1 MLLPKD
7 GTEIGYGSLSDQVDR
22 LAARLRQSGLDPGQ
36 VVAIALPNGIEYL
49 VAFLTATRAWLI
61 AAPMNPA
68 YKAEEFRFF
77 LEDFEAR
84 IVMTTSVADAVRE
97 ATRALSLPVW
107 TASRNATGDV
117 QLSGPGCSASTKDTP
132 DAPVPGDIALL
143 MHTSGTTGR
152 PQAMPLTHANV
163 TASVCHIAAH
173 YQLSPADTGLVVMPL
188 FHGHGLI
195 GATLS
200 ALFAGARIVLPDRC
214 SAHAFWPLVRAHT
227 VTWYSAVPTIHQIL
241 LARAASDNADSL
253 HRRSYASLA

>member
-1 MLLPKD
+1 MQTLADLLIHTDKRQSAILLPED

-49 VAFLTATRAWLI
+49 VAFLTATRARLI

-77 LEDFEAR
+77 LKDFEAR

-132 DAPVPGDIALL
+132 DAPVP
-143 MHTSGTTGR
+143 
-152 PQAMPLTHANV
+152 
-163 TASVCHIAAH
+163 
-173 YQLSPADTGLVVMPL
+173 
-188 FHGHGLI
+188 
-195 GATLS
+195 
-200 ALFAGARIVLPDRC
+200 
-214 SAHAFWPLVRAHT
+214 
-227 VTWYSAVPTIHQIL
+227 